1 MGNNLKAARVSP
13 PGRILKQE
21 LEARG
26 WTQKDLANIMN
37 RPPQVINEIIKGTKQ
52 ITPETAI
59 ELSKAFG
66 TSAKFWQ
73 NLEAN
78 YQLFLA
84 KKQKDDSDI
93 QRRSRLYTI
102 APVAELI
109 KRQWIKPTDSLDEL
123 EQEICSFLGIHLN

>member
-13 PGRILKQE
+13 PGRILKRE

-59 ELSKAFG
+59 
-66 TSAKFWQ
+66 
-73 NLEAN
+73 
-78 YQLFLA
+78 
-84 KKQKDDSDI
+84 
-93 QRRSRLYTI
+93 
-102 APVAELI
+102 
-109 KRQWIKPTDSLDEL
+109 
-123 EQEICSFLGIHLN
+123 